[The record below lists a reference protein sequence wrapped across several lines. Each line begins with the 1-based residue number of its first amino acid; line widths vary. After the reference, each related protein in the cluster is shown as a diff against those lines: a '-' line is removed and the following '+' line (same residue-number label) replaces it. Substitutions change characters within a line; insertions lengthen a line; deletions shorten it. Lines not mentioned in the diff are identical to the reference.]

1 MDRTEKTLK
10 AILYRLECPSKMD
23 LGEYD
28 LGLLDIFRRNEI
40 AAHTATCPLCQA
52 DLVQMR
58 LFMALPLADE
68 VPLKN
73 RKEEKTQ
80 LLERIKV
87 IVVDLLA
94 PPAGL
99 EIPIS
104 LQPAMRGETQDM
116 STRVFHV
123 DPYVIALSAM
133 KEPSSWQKQH
143 IIGDIIP
150 ATDDEENFQHWTVYL
165 WRAGKLL
172 DTSAV
177 DRDSHFFFED
187 VQFDNKPHDLI
198 LSGPKVEIHLQNLL
212 MA

>member
-1 MDRTEKTLK
+1 MDKTEKTLK
-10 AILYRLECPSKMD
+10 AILYRLECPSKLD

-28 LGLLDIFRRNEI
+28 LGLLDIFRRNEV

-58 LFMALPLADE
+58 QFMALPLADE
-68 VPLKN
+68 TPLTVI
-73 RKEEKTQ
+73 KEEKVP

-87 IVVDLLA
+87 IVVDLLT

-99 EIPIS
+99 EVPVS
-104 LQPAMRGETQDM
+104 LQPAMRGATQDM
-116 STRVFHV
+116 STRVFHI
-123 DPYVIALSAM
+123 DPYVIALSSM
-133 KEPSSWQKQH
+133 KEPSAWQKQH

-150 ATDDEENFQHWTVYL
+150 ATDDEVNFQKWTIYL

-172 DTSAV
+172 ATSAV

-187 VQFDNKPHDLI
+187 VQVDNKPHDLI
-198 LSGPKVEIHLQNLL
+198 LSGPKVEIHLQNLQI
-212 MA
+212 A